1 MGKIHIAKLAVL
13 YALSKGLKIISS
25 SILGVHASF
34 FSGTHLNSILC
45 WKPQKHKSM
54 PFRSAF
60 SALERIQRKPLLR
73 HILLALDVLFIDDIG
88 ILSNQHLAILD
99 IMYCKHCNS
108 PLPYGGVLILG
119 SLDLHQI
126 SIIKAYVHYN
136 LDLFS
141 SS

>member
-1 MGKIHIAKLAVL
+1 MKRLLHHI
-13 YALSKGLKIISS
+13 I
-25 SILGVHASF
+25 
-34 FSGTHLNSILC
+34 
-45 WKPQKHKSM
+45 
-54 PFRSAF
+54 
-60 SALERIQRKPLLR
+60 
-73 HILLALDVLFIDDIG
+73 LALNALFIDKIG
-88 ILSNQHLAILD
+88 TLSNQHLAILD
-99 IMYCKHCNS
+99 IMFCKHCNS